1 MKKKNQTQRGNI
13 LLLIIPIVAALLL
26 IAMGAIW
33 WMSMN
38 HKEAPKA
45 SETSVSADDALT
57 NGNANANL
65 AQDVRILDAG
75 TARDKSFVSSTNTAL
90 SDESQPVLND

>member
-1 MKKKNQTQRGNI
+1 MKKKNQTQRGNV
-13 LLLIIPIVAALLL
+13 LLLIIPILAVLLL

-33 WMSMN
+33 WMST
-38 HKEAPKA
+38 HEKKAPKVVQ
-45 SETSVSADDALT
+45 TSVTADDPLT
-57 NGNANANL
+57 NGNANADL

-75 TARDKSFVSSTNTAL
+75 TTRDKGYVSSTNTAL

>member
-13 LLLIIPIVAALLL
+13 LLLIIPIVAVLLL
-26 IAMGAIW
+26 ITMGVIW
-33 WMSMN
+33 WTSMN
-38 HKEAPKA
+38 HKQTPKA
-45 SETSVSADDALT
+45 SETSVSADDSLT

-65 AQDVRILDAG
+65 AQDVRILEAG
-75 TARDKSFVSSTNTAL
+75 TTRDKGFVSSTNTAL